1 MLFCLFVK
9 NFAENDVLVNDV
21 ICIPF
26 IDYFGFNLNIFI
38 RTLKN
43 SSVNKTNVTILSHN
57 IRIKNRNN
65 RSCTNASGICQLPP
79 VLRNKIL
86 YIFLEFILT

>member
-38 RTLKN
+38 HTLGK
-43 SSVNKTNVTILSHN
+43 LL
-57 IRIKNRNN
+57 
-65 RSCTNASGICQLPP
+65 CQL
-79 VLRNKIL
+79 N
-86 YIFLEFILT
+86 

>member
-21 ICIPF
+21 IYIPF

-38 RTLKN
+38 HTLEK
-43 SSVNKTNVTILSHN
+43 LL
-57 IRIKNRNN
+57 
-65 RSCTNASGICQLPP
+65 CQL
-79 VLRNKIL
+79 N
-86 YIFLEFILT
+86 